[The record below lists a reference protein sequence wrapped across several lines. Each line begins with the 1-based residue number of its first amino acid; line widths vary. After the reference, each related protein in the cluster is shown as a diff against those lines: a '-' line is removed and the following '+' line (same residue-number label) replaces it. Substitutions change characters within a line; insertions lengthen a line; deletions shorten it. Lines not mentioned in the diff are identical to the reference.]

1 MKRSGLLCMLLF
13 LLSLSTATGQT
24 YVGLNGGGGI
34 PDEVL
39 FRGALSGEFQLGTN
53 LALLVEA
60 AYVQR
65 ENPSLL
71 TQLPRRRNYIQPVIN
86 YLEAPVLFK
95 FRLPLPI
102 VNLYALAGPQL
113 AYGIHLYS
121 TFEEDNR
128 IFTERLD
135 FRRTGI
141 HRLDI
146 GGYVGAGLEKE
157 ISRGRR
163 IFIDI
168 RYYLGLHNINAEG
181 EEKIFNQGKSFA
193 LGFMIPVKSG
203 KTDGDLPK

>member
-1 MKRSGLLCMLLF
+1 MKHSGVLYTLLF
-13 LLSLSTATGQT
+13 LTLLSTASAQT
-24 YVGLNGGGGI
+24 YVGLNGGGGM

-39 FRGALSGEFQLGTN
+39 FRGALFGERSLGAN
-53 LALLVEA
+53 IALRVEA

-86 YLEAPVLFK
+86 YLEVPMLFK
-95 FRLPLPI
+95 FQLPLPI
-102 VNLYALAGPQL
+102 VDLYALAGPQI

-121 TFEEDNR
+121 TYEEDNR

-135 FRRTGI
+135 FRRMGI
-141 HRLDI
+141 HRLDV
-146 GGYVGAGLEKE
+146 GCYVGAGLEKE

-168 RYYLGLHNINAEG
+168 RYYLGLHNINANG
-181 EEKIFNQGKSFA
+181 QEKIFNQGKSFA
-193 LGFMIPVKSG
+193 LGFMIPVKSKRTTAG
-203 KTDGDLPK
+203 LPK